1 MYKEEKKCVNSAHSN
16 KKRWQFVSIVIV
28 QKKRYKKT
36 RHLALWICIYLREE
50 SLLLLYFAGLKSWLP
65 LYITRWVFSS
75 IWCYISLAPKSNF
88 LLYFLS
94 YMPCSDT
101 SYCLSASKNIPFS
114 KTEVNTFFKKFF
126 QLQIRLQ
133 ISIPFSYIFVI

>member
-1 MYKEEKKCVNSAHSN
+1 MFYERHTKTNRMHTLCHFFNLTIKTKNDDSLHPLSS
-16 KKRWQFVSIVIV
+16 F
-28 QKKRYKKT
+28 KKRYKKT
-36 RHLALWICIYLREE
+36 RHLALWICIYLKEE

-65 LYITRWVFSS
+65 FYITRWVFSS

-114 KTEVNTFFKKFF
+114 KSEVNTFLKKFF
-126 QLQIRLQ
+126 QL
-133 ISIPFSYIFVI
+133 